1 VLPDCSTLELRVAG
15 PVLHLTFYRP
25 AVRNALSTVMWQEI
39 SAVFSAICDD
49 RSLRAVVLRGAGG
62 YFCAGADLTERAAI
76 ATPATGDEDPMRE
89 RNRMGGRILTQ
100 IESAPQVVICVVEG
114 AAIGG
119 GLGFV
124 CACDIAL
131 TLGSAHFSIP
141 EVSLGIPPAQI
152 APFLTRRI
160 GQSQARRLALT
171 AASIDGRS
179 AAAVGLVH
187 EAFGD
192 SASLEA
198 ALAAT
203 LQQIA
208 RCAPGAL
215 AHAKQLIALTQT
227 TGREEYLDRASG
239 VFLAAARGPEGV
251 EGAAAFREKR
261 APSWNKTP

>member
-1 VLPDCSTLELRVAG
+1 VLPDCSTLDLRVEG
-15 PVLHLTFYRP
+15 PVLHLTFNRP
-25 AVRNALSTVMWQEI
+25 AVRNALSTMMWQEI
-39 SAVFSAICDD
+39 AAVFAAIRDD
-49 RSLRAVVLRGAGG
+49 RALRAVVLRGAGG
-62 YFCAGADLTERAAI
+62 YFCAGADLKERAAI
-76 ATPATGDEDPMRE
+76 AAPATGNEDPLWE

-119 GLGFV
+119 GLGLV

-131 TLGSAHFSIP
+131 THAAARFSIP
-141 EVSLGIPPAQI
+141 EVSLGIPPAQV

-171 AASIDGRS
+171 AASLDGQA
-179 AAAVGLVH
+179 AAAVGLIH
-187 EAFGD
+187 EAFVD
-192 SASLEA
+192 SASLDA

-215 AHAKQLIALTQT
+215 ADTKQLIALTRT
-227 TGREEYLDRASG
+227 TALEDYLDRAST
-239 VFLAAARGPEGV
+239 VFLAAARGSEGV
-251 EGAAAFREKR
+251 EGAMAFREKR
-261 APSWNKTP
+261 APSWNKAP